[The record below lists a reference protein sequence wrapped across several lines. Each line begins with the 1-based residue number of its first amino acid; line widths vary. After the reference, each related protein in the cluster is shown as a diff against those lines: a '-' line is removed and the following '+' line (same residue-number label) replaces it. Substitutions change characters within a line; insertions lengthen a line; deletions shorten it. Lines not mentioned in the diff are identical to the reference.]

1 MKQYY
6 DTTIMKKL
14 IFLLTLLLAGQ
25 VQAQRQD
32 NDIMANPL
40 NLNYRFQTDGVCR
53 RETADPVI
61 ILFKDRYYL
70 FASHSSGYWTSE
82 NLKDWTFLSTQTLK
96 AVEVWAPAVFVYKDA
111 VYYLGMG
118 ERRIYRS
125 VNPAKD
131 EWEEIQLDTRG
142 YGDPAL
148 FQDHDGRVYLYYG
161 CSDNDPIK
169 GFEVDPENG
178 FKPITPEV
186 DLIPHSSA
194 RLGWEVFGDKN
205 ELHDKKG
212 WNEAPCITRQGDYYY
227 LMYAA
232 PGTEFTSYCT
242 GVYVSKNPLGPY
254 TCMPGAPFSIKPG
267 GFITGAGHGHPFKDR
282 YGNDW
287 YVGTM
292 IVSAK
297 EHFERRVGIFPAYY
311 KDGYAHGRTDYMDFP
326 FILPEKKVDF
336 SKHNVSAGMNLL
348 SYGKQMTA
356 SSSMDAH
363 RAEMAADENIKTW
376 WSATS
381 GKAGEWL
388 QMDLGK
394 PMEVAAL
401 QIGFADEGFRT
412 YRHDIAPVYQY
423 LVESSLDG
431 KNWQTMTDRTQNT
444 QDQIY
449 ELVVLDKKM
458 QARYIRIKNTKEF
471 SVGNFSIADLR
482 LFGKAKGK
490 APQTVSGFR
499 AERNNDRRRI
509 AFSWD
514 ALPAAEGYVIRWG
527 VSPERIENAAMVHG
541 NEAEFGFFDRD
552 ASYYLTIEAFSES
565 GIGKRSKPI
574 KVN

>member
-1 MKQYY
+1 
-6 DTTIMKKL
+6 MKKL
-14 IFLLTLLLAGQ
+14 IFLLTLMLACQ
-25 VQAQRQD
+25 MQAQRQEK
-32 NDIMANPL
+32 NIMTNPL
-40 NLNYRFQTDGVCR
+40 NLNYRFQTEGVCR

-70 FASHSSGYWTSE
+70 FASHSSGYWSSS
-82 NLKDWTFLSTQTLK
+82 NLKDWTFIATKTLK

-118 ERRIYRS
+118 EKRIYKS
-125 VNPAKD
+125 LNPEKD
-131 EWEEIQLDTRG
+131 EWQEIQLDLPG
-142 YGDPAL
+142 FSDPAL
-148 FQDHDGRVYLYYG
+148 FQDTDGRVYLYYG

-178 FKPITPEV
+178 FKAISPEV
-186 DLIPHSSA
+186 DLIPHTSD

-205 ELHDKKG
+205 EQTDKKG

-242 GVYVSKNPLGPY
+242 GIYVSKNPLGPY
-254 TCMPGAPFSIKPG
+254 TCMPGAPFAIKPG

-311 KDGYAHGRTDYMDFP
+311 QNGYAHAITAYMDFP

-336 SKHNVSAGMNLL
+336 SKHNISAGMNLL
-348 SYGKQMTA
+348 SYGKQVKA
-356 SSSMDAH
+356 SSSLEGHKAT
-363 RAEMAADENIKTW
+363 MAADENIKTW
-376 WSATS
+376 WSAAS
-381 GKAGEWL
+381 GKQGEWL

-394 PMEVAAL
+394 SMEIAAL
-401 QIGFADEGFRT
+401 QICFADEGFQT
-412 YRHDIAPVYQY
+412 YRHDKLVPVYQY
-423 LVESSLDG
+423 VVEGSADG
-431 KNWQTMTDRTQNT
+431 KNWQMLADRSLNT
-444 QDQIY
+444 KDQIY

-458 QARYIRIKNTKEF
+458 QARFIRIRNTKEF
-471 SVGNFSIADLR
+471 SVGKFSIADIR
-482 LFGKAKGK
+482 LFGRAKGK
-490 APQTVSGFR
+490 VSQIVSGF
-499 AERNNDRRRI
+499 AVERNKDRRRMT
-509 AFSWD
+509 FSWD
-514 ALPAAEGYVIRWG
+514 KQPAAEGYVIRWG
-527 VSPERIENAAMVHG
+527 VSPERIDNAVMVYG

-552 ASYYLTIEAFSES
+552 ASYYLTIEAFNES
-565 GIGKRSKPI
+565 GKSKPSKPI